1 MKVFY
6 LEGKN
11 VFFNVN
17 VEGVVNSNIDDIKII
32 QYIESKYEI
41 KYNFDYDKRFNHHH
55 IYSFIKDDVKD
66 FDCRL
71 HIVIVNQI
79 DL

>member
-11 VFFNVN
+11 VFSNVN
-17 VEGVVNSNIDDIKII
+17 VEGVVDSNTDDIKII
-32 QYIESKYEI
+32 QYIESKYQI
-41 KYNFDYDKRFNHHH
+41 KYNFDYDKRIHYDH
-55 IYSFIKDDVKD
+55 IYSFIKDGVKD